1 MTEVRIDEFFA
12 KEKIAGVQVANYLK
26 ALSLHQE
33 TQRFHKDKKAS
44 GGKPKRPNEDST
56 TPYRPSIYKLNAKVK
71 KEAQ

>member
-33 TQRFHKDKKAS
+33 T
-44 GGKPKRPNEDST
+44 
-56 TPYRPSIYKLNAKVK
+56 
-71 KEAQ
+71 